1 MALPQIIA
9 RNAQQKILEQ
19 SVKGNSNIIGT
30 TIVVLYTVPSGKKA
44 IITSASFRL
53 VSVGANTD
61 LDIDIGNE
69 RFVRTQTTSLFMV
82 DLPTAIGKELD
93 AGDTIELMGD
103 SGSDNGSMNFFFTF
117 KELPA

>member
-1 MALPQIIA
+1 MTTKLTV
-9 RNAQQKILEQ
+9 RGVSQKIQEQ
-19 SVKGNSNIIGT
+19 SVKGNSNVIGT
-30 TIVVLYTVPSGKKA
+30 TIVVLYTVPAGQKA

-61 LDIDIGNE
+61 LDIDIGGE
-69 RFVRTQTTSLFMV
+69 RFVRTQTASTFMI
-82 DLPTAIGKELD
+82 DLPSAIGKELD